1 MIHLFFFN
9 DTATTEIYTYLHTL
23 SLHDALPFCWP
34 GDYDNYL
41 RRREERLHAES
52 QEVAL
57 FDKKMAQEEVWIRK
71 GVQARRTRDMGRVKR
86 LLEMREQYAQ
96 RRKQQGTAQFT
107 LQDAERSGK
116 LVAEAKNLS
125 YAIGGK
131 RSEEHT
137 SELQS

>member
-1 MIHLFFFN
+1 MRISDWSSDVCSSDL
-9 DTATTEIYTYLHTL
+9 L
-23 SLHDALPFCWP
+23 SSWP

-107 LQDAERSGK
+107 LQAAKRSGK
-116 LVAEAKNLS
+116 ENGRTACRERECKNV
-125 YAIGGK
+125 
-131 RSEEHT
+131 
-137 SELQS
+137 

>member
-1 MIHLFFFN
+1 MRISDWSSDVCSSDL
-9 DTATTEIYTYLHTL
+9 L
-23 SLHDALPFCWP
+23 SSWP

-86 LLEMREQYAQ
+86 LLEMLEKYAQ
-96 RRKQQGTAQFT
+96 HRKQQGTAQVT
-107 LQDAERSGK
+107 TNGRGVCRDRGWEQG
-116 LVAEAKNLS
+116 
-125 YAIGGK
+125 
-131 RSEEHT
+131 
-137 SELQS
+137 